1 MKRFHVNL
9 NVTNLDNSILFYTN
23 LFKQEPTVVKS
34 DYAKWM
40 LEDPKINLAINTR
53 GGKLGVDHLGI
64 QAENAEEFSEIEQQL
79 SVAEMEIFDQG
90 KTTCCYAES
99 DKAWVLDPDGVS
111 WETFLTVGEST
122 TYNGQAAEEA
132 VDSNTASCAPK
143 VEKVA
148 SRCC

>member
-9 NVTNLDNSILFYTN
+9 NVADLDKSILFYTN
-23 LFKQEPTVVKS
+23 LFKQEPSVIKD

-40 LEDPKINLAINTR
+40 LEDPRVNLAINTR

-64 QAENAEEFSEIEQQL
+64 QAENAAEFSEIEQQL
-79 SVAEMEIFDQG
+79 TAAEMEIFDQG

-111 WETFLTVGEST
+111 WETFLTVGEAT
-122 TYNGQAAEEA
+122 TYNGQSVEDVVE
-132 VDSNTASCAPK
+132 SNSACCAPK
-143 VEKVA
+143 PEKAA
-148 SRCC
+148 SGCC